1 MLTFEEITLQELLTN
16 HRQYEHGTYPNYSSY
31 VLKNENVKVMGFNVF
46 EQLLA
51 EELSLENP
59 SVEEAV
65 ESILFDEHQSS
76 FFGHPFIRGIFKS
89 SNRRMHDALGKLL
102 IAAARQE
109 GLRQAIVE
117 NIDHGNLDAQLNMMK
132 LIQEHRLTRFSSVI
146 RAVDTW
152 MGLGYNSFENQKI
165 TEEVLTL
172 AIQAI
177 EEDSFVEQL
186 LKSER
191 TIDVYVALWATAT
204 KDYTKLNDLVTKL
217 LKRDKHIQLTTLAF
231 LKNLSKIS
239 FTAPF
244 VKDLILS
251 TKDIEL
257 FAFAW
262 GNFLYANH
270 HINSEYAR
278 DNEWEQILQT
288 FMQEN
293 TQLQGIEYL
302 LFEQL
307 EWAKNEITKDGLI
320 ITGKPLSFVYV
331 HLSLEDLISTQ
342 IILAHH
348 IQDEALFQRI
358 IEHADSYSPSSRIG
372 LLNIYCLDP
381 VTEGQREFLF
391 NSLRD
396 RSSINRSLA
405 LKKIHALTPTEEEI
419 AKIED
424 LLANKSGALRK
435 EAISLLKVQPQNHLL
450 QSAERLLKDSKQ
462 LKRLGGLELLL
473 EASKEYSLASEL
485 ITALCSLLPK
495 VTKTSKFC

>member
-1 MLTFEEITLQELLTN
+1 M
-16 HRQYEHGTYPNYSSY
+16 
-31 VLKNENVKVMGFNVF
+31 
-46 EQLLA
+46 
-51 EELSLENP
+51 
-59 SVEEAV
+59 
-65 ESILFDEHQSS
+65 
-76 FFGHPFIRGIFKS
+76 
-89 SNRRMHDALGKLL
+89 
-102 IAAARQE
+102 
-109 GLRQAIVE
+109 
-117 NIDHGNLDAQLNMMK
+117 
-132 LIQEHRLTRFSSVI
+132 
-146 RAVDTW
+146 
-152 MGLGYNSFENQKI
+152 
-165 TEEVLTL
+165 
-172 AIQAI
+172 
-177 EEDSFVEQL
+177 
-186 LKSER
+186 
-191 TIDVYVALWATAT
+191 
-204 KDYTKLNDLVTKL
+204 
-217 LKRDKHIQLTTLAF
+217 
-231 LKNLSKIS
+231 
-239 FTAPF
+239 
-244 VKDLILS
+244 KDLILS

-278 DNEWEQILQT
+278 DNEWAQTLQN

-293 TQLQGIEYL
+293 TQLLGIEYL

-348 IQDEALFQRI
+348 VQDEALFQRI

-381 VTEGQREFLF
+381 VTQGQREFLF

-450 QSAERLLKDSKQ
+450 QSAERLIKDSKQ

-473 EASKEYSLASEL
+473 EASKEYSLASEQ